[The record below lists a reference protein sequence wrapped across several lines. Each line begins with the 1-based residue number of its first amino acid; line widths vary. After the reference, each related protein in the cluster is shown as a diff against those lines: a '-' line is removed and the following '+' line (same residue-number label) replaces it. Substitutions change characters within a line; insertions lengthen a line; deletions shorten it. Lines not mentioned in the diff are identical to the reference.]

1 MTLNACMESMHV
13 ARMREKR
20 NLSELK
26 IISSSWFNYQILIIQ
41 TNQKLFKHDLL
52 KKLMFLISI
61 VEILA
66 AISFVFRAF

>member
-1 MTLNACMESMHV
+1 MESMHV

-61 VEILA
+61 VEVIA